1 MDEPIG
7 ETDKEYMMF
16 LLKLINNY
24 LLDQEV
30 PSWFSLAKW
39 KTPDEPKKEPEYI
52 SDGEY
57 DSGQD

>member
-39 KTPDEPKKEPEYI
+39 KSPDETLVETPLEEL
-52 SDGEY
+52 
-57 DSGQD
+57 

>member
-39 KTPDEPKKEPEYI
+39 KTPDETLVETPEKETE
-52 SDGEY
+52 
-57 DSGQD
+57 

>member
-30 PSWFSLAKW
+30 PSWFSI
-39 KTPDEPKKEPEYI
+39 KKLTLEPETLV
-52 SDGEY
+52 ETPEKETE
-57 DSGQD
+57 